1 MNDHNHRVVETLRA
15 RVAAFV
21 AGELDLVEIQFA
33 LQSCYALLEND
44 GSEVRR
50 LVRRAEAE
58 VEQIRFTQLLD
69 EQRPAV
75 VFQLDELLGA
85 LEAELP

>member
-1 MNDHNHRVVETLRA
+1 M
-15 RVAAFV
+15 
-21 AGELDLVEIQFA
+21 
-33 LQSCYALLEND
+33 
-44 GSEVRR
+44 
-50 LVRRAEAE
+50 RRAEAE